1 MKIVVITGSPRKTGT
16 SALLTDE
23 FIRGAEESGHEIFRF
38 DAAFKDVHPC
48 IGCEKCEQGKK
59 KCVFE
64 DDMQILIE
72 ELLIADIVVFV
83 TPVYYHSYSAQIK
96 AVIDRLHG
104 FETLMPA
111 GKKAILM
118 ATAAADVPYVAD
130 GLVTSHKITLRHLK
144 WEHAGKLIALGCE
157 TREQIENSDYPRQA
171 YEMGKS
177 I

>member
-1 MKIVVITGSPRKTGT
+1 MKGRNFMKIVVITGSPRKTGT

-23 FIRGAEESGHEIFRF
+23 FIRGAKESGHEMFRF

-83 TPVYYHSYSAQIK
+83 TPCLLS
-96 AVIDRLHG
+96 
-104 FETLMPA
+104 
-111 GKKAILM
+111 
-118 ATAAADVPYVAD
+118 
-130 GLVTSHKITLRHLK
+130 
-144 WEHAGKLIALGCE
+144 
-157 TREQIENSDYPRQA
+157 
-171 YEMGKS
+171 
-177 I
+177 